1 MITILTKLFLK
12 NPTDYKSPET
22 RNAYGMLCGFVGIFL
37 NLILFIGKFL
47 AGTISNSIAI
57 TADAFNNLSDA
68 VSSFITLI
76 GFKLSSAEP
85 DPEHP
90 FGHGRIEYVAGLV
103 VSGIIILMAI
113 ELIRDSIDKI
123 LHPLATDFNYLSLL
137 ILTISILVKIYMC
150 CYNKSIA
157 KKIDSAAMN
166 ATATDS
172 LSDSVAT
179 FVVLLSTII
188 GHLTNL
194 QIDGFCGVLVGCFIF
209 YAGISA
215 AKDTLNPLLGQPAD
229 PEFVKEI
236 EDLVMS
242 HEGVLGIHDLIVH
255 DYGPGRL
262 MVTLH
267 AEVPAE
273 GDILSLHDVIDNIEV
288 ELRQTLKCAATIHLD
303 PVETTNELSFELK
316 EKTAVILKEID
327 PELQFHDFRIVTGP
341 THTNLIYDVLVPY
354 HYKLTDSEL
363 ITTLKEQTTA
373 KIGSQYFLVVTV
385 DRAFT

>member
-1 MITILTKLFLK
+1 MITVLTKLFFK

-68 VSSFITLI
+68 GSSFITLI

-327 PELQFHDFRIVTGP
+327 PELQFHDFRIVAGP